1 MDEALRRMVEQQPD
15 HAAIVDN
22 ETVISYADL
31 DARIAEAAAAL
42 ERAGVRPG
50 HAVGL
55 HLGSGLDYIVHNYAI
70 WRLRAITVPIAT
82 ELALDE
88 KDEVCRNIA
97 LDSVISQP
105 GPLKFATEWI
115 ASESISLSSRAG
127 LTRIN
132 SPIEH
137 PAGFANI
144 NAAFIRFTSGTTGQS
159 KGVVLSHES
168 IHERIHAANQVLQLG
183 PDDRVMWLLSMS
195 YHFTVSI
202 VAYLTFGATIVLP
215 RNNLAA
221 AVVESCERNQATF
234 LYGSPIHCALM
245 ADFPGGK
252 PIPSLHTVISTTTA
266 LDLGVASRF
275 FDRYDVP
282 ISQALGLIELGLP
295 CINLRFA
302 RTKHDSVGEVLPAYE
317 VRLEDV
323 GFGPGMKEIF
333 FRGPGA
339 LDAYYRPF
347 RTRDEI
353 MPNGWFATHDVGM
366 LDEDGC
372 LFLRGRS
379 KEVISVMGMKFFPQ
393 EVENVLVQH
402 PAVKEASVYGVAH
415 ERTGEVARAR
425 VVLRVAGS
433 TDELQNEL
441 RRYCLEHLAPY
452 KVPEQIEFV
461 KALPKTASGKVL
473 HRVTP
478 SASTAP
484 PRPELQEVLEHSAAM
499 PGSEELPGGFPP
511 SNGH

>member
-1 MDEALRRMVEQQPD
+1 MNMDQALRRMVEQQPD
-15 HAAIVDN
+15 HVAIIDN
-22 ETVISYADL
+22 EAVISYAEL
-31 DARIAEAAAAL
+31 EARIAEAAGAL

-50 HAVGL
+50 YAVGL
-55 HLGSGLDYIVHNYAI
+55 HLGSGVDYIVHNYAI

-88 KDEVCRNIA
+88 KDEVCRNIS
-97 LDSVISQP
+97 LDCVISQP
-105 GPLKFATEWI
+105 GALKFAKEWS
-115 ASESISLSSRAG
+115 ASESISLSSRAS
-127 LTRIN
+127 LTRIT

-137 PAGFANI
+137 PDGFANI

-168 IHERIHAANQVLQLG
+168 IHERIHAANQVLHIG

-221 AVVESCERNQATF
+221 AVVESCERNRATF

-245 ADFPGGK
+245 ADFAAGK

-266 LDLGVASRF
+266 LDISVASRF
-275 FDRYDVP
+275 FDRYGVP
-282 ISQALGLIELGLP
+282 IAQALGLIELGLP

-302 RTKHDSVGEVLPAYE
+302 RTKHASVGEVLPAYE

-333 FRGPGA
+333 FRGPGL

-347 RTRDEI
+347 RTRAEI
-353 MPNGWFATHDVGM
+353 MPDGWFATHDVGM
-366 LDEDGC
+366 MDEDGC

-393 EVENVLVQH
+393 EVAHVLLQH
-402 PAVKEASVYGVAH
+402 PAVKEASVYAVPH
-415 ERTGEVARAR
+415 ERTGEIARAR
-425 VVLRVAGS
+425 VVLRNADSSDGL
-433 TDELQNEL
+433 ENEL
-441 RRYCLEHLAPY
+441 RRHCLEHLAPY
-452 KVPEQIEFV
+452 KVPERIEFV

-473 HRVTP
+473 HRATP
-478 SASTAP
+478 GVAP
-484 PRPELQEVLEHSAAM
+484 SPPPAQDVLEQPAGVSA
-499 PGSEELPGGFPP
+499 
-511 SNGH
+511 